1 MLCYFRPET
10 QLAWEPEPGS
20 LTEEKLLY
28 QLWAEERRCR
38 QFIWFK
44 TYRELPEPA
53 PTFRQFKD
61 WLLHPSSFK
70 KMQAHGFHS
79 VPDKRFFDESRWLC
93 DYADDRLENYDSDG
107 EETVAVELQAEA
119 KLEANRVEEEVVV
132 EVEAV
137 DLQTEEEEEEEEEAE
152 GVEAETVAEAVELV
166 VKRRRA
172 RRQRRRQAQR
182 LDGWIWHG

>member
-10 QLAWEPEPGS
+10 QLSWEPEPGS
-20 LTEEKLLY
+20 FTEEKLLY

-79 VPDKRFFDESRWLC
+79 VPDKRFFDNSRWLC
-93 DYADDRLENYDSDG
+93 DYADDRLANYDSDG
-107 EETVAVELQAEA
+107 EESVAVEVGVEA
-119 KLEANRVEEEVVV
+119 KLQANEREEEEVEEEAV
-132 EVEAV
+132 E
-137 DLQTEEEEEEEEEAE
+137 
-152 GVEAETVAEAVELV
+152 VEAETVAEAVDLV
-166 VKRRRA
+166 TKRRRA
-172 RRQRRRQAQR
+172 RRHRRRQAQR
-182 LDGWIWHG
+182 L